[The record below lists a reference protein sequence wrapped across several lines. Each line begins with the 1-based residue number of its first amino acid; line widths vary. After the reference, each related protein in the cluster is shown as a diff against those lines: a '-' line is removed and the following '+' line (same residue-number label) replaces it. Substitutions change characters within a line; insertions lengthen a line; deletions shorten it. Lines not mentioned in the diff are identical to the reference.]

1 MSKVSQLSSSLTLAT
16 ASTSLFLFPSPS
28 QPLSHHSCSASIC
41 LSCLSIYL
49 SSHSFNK
56 YSLNSGS
63 VSGTMPSVKDEKKKE
78 RKKGTVFPSKSLYF
92 TATMLVHASVTSGLD
107 YDHTLVF
114 LPSVFPYLLNIL
126 CLKSPICFYLATPL
140 TLVILMAAPYNF

>member
-63 VSGTMPSVKDEKKKE
+63 VSGTMPSVKDGGKKE
-78 RKKGTVFPSKSLYF
+78 RKKERHRFSLKESIFHCHCASSCLCHLRPRLWPYLGLPAFSFP
-92 TATMLVHASVTSGLD
+92 
-107 YDHTLVF
+107 
-114 LPSVFPYLLNIL
+114 LPSEHIMSEIPHLF
-126 CLKSPICFYLATPL
+126 LACHSSYADDFNGCS
-140 TLVILMAAPYNF
+140 I